1 MQARVTAILV
11 ARNGAQYL
19 ERTIAALRAQ
29 TRIPDALVVVD
40 AASTDATPDLLMSA
54 APTQFVSAPGR
65 STFGSALAEALGAI
79 GPATSD
85 DEWLWLLGPDNA
97 PEPDALSR
105 LLGAVEIAP
114 SVAIA
119 GPKLMRWDTPDTI
132 AAFGESITSRG
143 ASVQLVTNELDQA
156 QHDRG
161 SDLMAVATGGMLV
174 RRTVFAALGGF
185 DPGLPTVDAALDLCI
200 RARLAGH
207 RVIAVPAARVASDT
221 QPPRFGAV
229 RAAQLH
235 RRLVY
240 APPLAVPLLWLT
252 LLPMALARIVWQLA
266 VKQPGRIGGEM
277 SAALATAFSPRIGA
291 ARRTL
296 ARSRRLGWAAVA
308 PLRVQPG
315 QARELAANRA
325 AVALGE
331 AETVVARPGFF
342 AAGGAWTVILLAAV
356 GVVAFGS
363 YLNATALSGGS
374 LAPLSADLGA
384 LWSNPATADPFSWVL
399 AVLGTLTFWS
409 PTSSIVALYLLA
421 IPLAGLA
428 AWACAAR
435 FSTRGWAPAV
445 AAVLWALAPPFLAS
459 LHGGHLGAGIAH
471 LALPWLVLATVNAAR
486 SWSAAGA
493 AALLFAVTVAS
504 APVLGP
510 VLLAG
515 WLAWAVANPRS
526 LYRTWVIPVAAAVL
540 FAPLVIAQIARGSAI
555 AVLADPGVPSVFG
568 AASSWQLALGAP
580 AGGSNGWG
588 AFAASL
594 GLPAAATL
602 VIVAALLAP
611 LAALAVLSV
620 FLPGSRRAIPMLALS
635 LLGFVTAVASAHL
648 ELSHVGAATTPIW
661 PGSGL
666 SLYWL
671 GLVGAAVVALEALAS
686 AVVLPALLAVIGSV
700 ALAAPLIAAPLLGTA
715 AITETNGRMLPA
727 FVTAQSRT
735 EANLGTLELTAQ
747 ADGSLAAVVHRGAG
761 TPLDE
766 QSTLA
771 ATNPAEIEG
780 DLATLAANIAARS
793 GFDAAPALEQAGISF
808 VLVPEA
814 PAGAAAAARTRAAD
828 ALDSNELFLAVGETD
843 FGFLWRFTGTVEGV
857 PSETAP
863 AGQLLVLGLVFGA
876 AALLAIPTG
885 TRRRPVAAATG
896 DEDPADTFEEDDNA

>member
-1 MQARVTAILV
+1 
-11 ARNGAQYL
+11 
-19 ERTIAALRAQ
+19 
-29 TRIPDALVVVD
+29 
-40 AASTDATPDLLMSA
+40 MSA
-54 APTQFVSAPGR
+54 APTHFVTARRAP
-65 STFGSALAEALGAI
+65 FGAAVAEALSAADG
-79 GPATSD
+79 D
-85 DEWLWLLGPDNA
+85 WLWLLDADNA
-97 PEPDALSR
+97 PEPDALAR

-119 GPKLMRWDTPDTI
+119 GPKLMRWDQPDTI
-132 AAFGESITSRG
+132 AAFGESITARG
-143 ASVQLVTNELDQA
+143 ASMQLVTNELDQA

-161 SDLMAVATGGMLV
+161 SDLMAVAAGGMLV
-174 RRTVFAALGGF
+174 RRTVFTALGGF

-207 RVIAVPAARVASDT
+207 RVIAVPAARVASDLR
-221 QPPRFGAV
+221 PPRFGAV
-229 RAAQLH
+229 RGAQLH

-240 APPLAVPLLWLT
+240 APPLAVPLHWLS
-252 LLPMALARIVWQLA
+252 LVPIALGRILWQLA
-266 VKQPGRIGGEM
+266 AKRPGRVPGEIS
-277 SAALATAFSPRIGA
+277 SALGTAFSPYIGG
-291 ARRTL
+291 ARRSL
-296 ARSRRLGWAAVA
+296 ARTRSLGWAAIA

-325 AVALGE
+325 AVAVGE
-331 AETVVARPGFF
+331 AETVLARPGFF

-356 GVVAFGS
+356 GIAAFGS
-363 YLNATALSGGS
+363 YLNATALAGGS
-374 LAPLSADLGA
+374 LAPLSGDVGA

-399 AVLGTLTFWS
+399 AVLGSITFWS
-409 PTSSIVALYLLA
+409 PTSSVVALYLLA

-459 LHGGHLGAGIAH
+459 LHGGHLGAAIAH

-515 WLAWAVANPRS
+515 WLAFAVANPRS

-540 FAPLVIAQIARGSAI
+540 FAPVAIAQIARGSAI
-555 AVLADPGVPSVFG
+555 AILADPGVPSLFG
-568 AASSWQLALGAP
+568 AASGWQLALGAP
-580 AGGSNGWG
+580 AGGSSGWS
-588 AFAASL
+588 AVTASL
-594 GLPAAATL
+594 SLPSAATL
-602 VIVAALLAP
+602 LIVAALLAP

-620 FLPGSRRAIPMLALS
+620 FLPGSRRAIPLLAVS

-648 ELSHVGAATTPIW
+648 ELSHVGATTTPIW

-671 GLVGAAVVALEALAS
+671 GLVGAAVVALDALAS
-686 AVVLPALLAVIGSV
+686 AVVLPALLAVAGSV
-700 ALAAPLIAAPLLGTA
+700 VLAVPLIAAPLLGTA
-715 AITETNGRMLPA
+715 TVVETNGRMLPA

-735 EANLGTLELTAQ
+735 QADVGTLELTAQ
-747 ADGSLAAVVHRGAG
+747 ADGSIAAVVHRGAG

-766 QSTLA
+766 QSTLG
-771 ATNPAEIEG
+771 ATSVHQVDA
-780 DLATLAANIAARS
+780 DLAAIAGNVAARS
-793 GFDAAPALEQAGISF
+793 GFDIGPALEKAGISF

-814 PAGAAAAARTRAAD
+814 QPGAAAATRTRAAD
-828 ALDSNELFLAVGETD
+828 ALDSNELFVAIGETD
-843 FGFLWRFTGTVEGV
+843 FGYLWRYTGAAEGL
-857 PSETAP
+857 PAETAP
-863 AGQLLVLGLVFGA
+863 PLQLIVFGLVFGA
-876 AALLAIPTG
+876 AAMLAIPTG

-896 DEDPADTFEEDDNA
+896 DENPADTFEEDANA